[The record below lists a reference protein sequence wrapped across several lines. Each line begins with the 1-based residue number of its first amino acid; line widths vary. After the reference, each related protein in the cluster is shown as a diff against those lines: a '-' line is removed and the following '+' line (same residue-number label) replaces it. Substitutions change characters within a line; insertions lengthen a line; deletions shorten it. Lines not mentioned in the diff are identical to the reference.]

1 MKLSIENLK
10 TGYVVENSEGN
21 KGCIMLGDFEIIQWE
36 DGTWE
41 YLEEQIDDIV
51 KVSRPIQAGGMYP
64 PFKNMFLSVIW
75 ERRTFTEEEIII
87 LKALDSEYKYMARDY
102 DGEVWVYTNRPR
114 RTLPTDTWNAEFGGG
129 DILPFKSKFKSIS
142 FKDEKPVCIADIIK
156 V

>member
-75 ERRTFTEEEIII
+75 ERHTFTEEEIII
-87 LKALDSEYKYMARDY
+87 LKALDSEYKYIARDF
-102 DGEVWVYTNRPR
+102 DDELWVFFEKPYKRAR
-114 RTLPTDTWNAEFGGG
+114 KCWDSLQRCEMLPMSRIFR
-129 DILPFKSKFKSIS
+129 SIS
-142 FKDEKPVCIADIIK
+142 KDDEEPVCIADVLK